1 MPAPNCTR
9 ELPEGY
15 REILSIDLQKDRKT
29 ALLVN
34 GLTLIPTV
42 ILAIIG
48 LAVTPI
54 RSLFDMSRGFG
65 PYFLRFGIMFGGLF
79 LYIVLHELTH
89 AAVMKAYG
97 AKRLRF
103 GFTGLYAFAGSEEDF
118 FAKRPYRQIA
128 LAPLA
133 VWTLVFG
140 VLAFLVARDW
150 FWVVWFWQIMNVS
163 GAAGD
168 VYVTMTLLHAP
179 RDILVK
185 DTGVSMTVYSAEQ
198 KNRL

>member
-1 MPAPNCTR
+1 MSTPNCTQ

-15 REILSIDLQKDRKT
+15 REILSIDLQKDRLGQT
-29 ALLVN
+29 GDHGGQYVLS
-34 GLTLIPTV
+34 V
-42 ILAIIG
+42 ILAVIG
-48 LAVTPI
+48 LAVAPI

-65 PYFLRFGIMFGGLF
+65 PYFLRFGVMLAGLF

-97 AKRLRF
+97 AKKLRF
-103 GFTGLYAFAGSEEDF
+103 GFTGLYAYAGSEEDY
-118 FAKRPYRQIA
+118 FAKRPYRQSA
-128 LAPLA
+128 LAPLV
-133 VWTLVFG
+133 VWTLVLG
-140 VLAFLVARDW
+140 VLAFLVPRVW

-168 VYVTMTLLHAP
+168 VYVTLKLLRRP

-185 DTGVSMTVYSAEQ
+185 DSGVAMTVYSAE
-198 KNRL
+198 

>member
-1 MPAPNCTR
+1 MSTPNCTR

-15 REILSIDLQKDRKT
+15 REILSIDLQKDQKT

-42 ILAIIG
+42 ILAVIG
-48 LAVTPI
+48 LAVAPI

-65 PYFLRFGIMFGGLF
+65 PYFLRFCILLAGLVA
-79 LYIVLHELTH
+79 YVVLHELTH

-97 AKRLRF
+97 AKKLRF
-103 GFTGLYAFAGSEEDF
+103 GYTGLYAYAGSEEDF

-128 LAPLA
+128 LAPLV
-133 VWTLVFG
+133 VWTVIFCI
-140 VLAFLVARDW
+140 LAFVVPRDW
-150 FWVVWFWQIMNVS
+150 FWVIWFWQIMNVS

-168 VYVTMTLLHAP
+168 VYVTVKLLRQP
-179 RDILVK
+179 QDILLK
-185 DTGVSMTVYSAEQ
+185 DTGVSMTVYSA
-198 KNRL
+198 L

>member
-1 MPAPNCTR
+1 MPVPNCTR

-15 REILSIDLQKDRKT
+15 RKILSIDLQQDKKT

-34 GLTLIPTV
+34 GLTLVPTV
-42 ILAIIG
+42 ILALIG

-65 PYFLRFGIMFGGLF
+65 PYFLRFGVMLAGIF

-97 AKRLRF
+97 AKKLRF
-103 GFTGLYAFAGSEEDF
+103 GFTGLYAYAGSEEDY
-118 FAKRPYRQIA
+118 FAKRPYRQTA

-133 VWTLVFG
+133 VWTPVLA

-150 FWVVWFWQIMNVS
+150 FWVIWFWQIMNVS

-168 VYVTMTLLHAP
+168 VYVTLKLLRLP
-179 RDILVK
+179 KDILVK
-185 DTGVSMTVYSAEQ
+185 DTGVSMTVYSAE
-198 KNRL
+198 

>member
-1 MPAPNCTR
+1 MSTPNCTR

-15 REILSIDLQKDRKT
+15 REILSIDLQKDQKT

-42 ILAIIG
+42 ILAVIG
-48 LAVTPI
+48 LAAAPI

-65 PYFLRFGIMFGGLF
+65 PYFLRFGILLAGLF

-97 AKRLRF
+97 AKKLRF
-103 GFTGLYAFAGSEEDF
+103 GYTGLYAYAGSEEDF
-118 FAKRPYRQIA
+118 FAKRSYRQIA
-128 LAPLA
+128 LAPLV
-133 VWTLVFG
+133 VWTVVFC
-140 VLAFLVARDW
+140 VLAFLVPQDW
-150 FWVVWFWQIMNVS
+150 FWVIWFWQIMNVS

-168 VYVTMTLLHAP
+168 VYVTVKLLRQP
-179 RDILVK
+179 QDILVK
-185 DTGVSMTVYSAEQ
+185 DTGVSMTVYSAE
-198 KNRL
+198 

>member
-1 MPAPNCTR
+1 MPTPNCTR

-29 ALLVN
+29 ALPVN

-42 ILAIIG
+42 ILAVIG

-65 PYFLRFGIMFGGLF
+65 PYFLRFGVMLAGLF

-97 AKRLRF
+97 AKKLRF
-103 GFTGLYAFAGSEEDF
+103 GFTGLYAYAGSEEDY

-128 LAPLA
+128 LAPLV
-133 VWTLVFG
+133 VWTLVLG
-140 VLAFLVARDW
+140 VLAFLVPRVW

-168 VYVTMTLLHAP
+168 VYVTLKLLRRP

-185 DTGVSMTVYSAEQ
+185 DSGVAMTVYSAE
-198 KNRL
+198 